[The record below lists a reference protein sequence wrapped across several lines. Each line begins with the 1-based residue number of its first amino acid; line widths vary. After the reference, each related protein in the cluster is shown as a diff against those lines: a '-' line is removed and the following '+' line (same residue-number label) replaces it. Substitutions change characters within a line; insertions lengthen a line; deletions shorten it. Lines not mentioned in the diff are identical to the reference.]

1 MNTVGVYHLFDSR
14 IITIMN
20 NDGGNG
26 NHTNGLFKNSKN
38 RRKSVKL
45 LCVVMKLG
53 ASGGGGGR
61 VSAQR
66 SAG

>member
-1 MNTVGVYHLFDSR
+1 
-14 IITIMN
+14 MN

-26 NHTNGLFKNSKN
+26 NHTKGLFKNSKN

-45 LCVVMKLG
+45 LCVVMNLG
-53 ASGGGGGR
+53 ASGGGGGGG

-66 SAG
+66 SDG